1 VRRPSAYLFV
11 STASNLTWDSE
22 NRLTGVSGGATASFV
37 YDGDTLRDRVKGTVN
52 GVTTVY
58 AGSHYEYNVNTSVAT
73 SYYYAGSTRV
83 AMRQGSAVYYLF
95 GDHLGSTSVSYRVS
109 DGQTLTQR
117 YYAWGGIRPG
127 PNNALPTDYTFT
139 GQKLDATGLMY
150 YGARYYDSSL
160 GRFLS
165 ADTIV
170 PQAGNPQALNRY
182 SYVNNNPL
190 KYIDPSGHC
199 WGFASGL
206 RGTALYGAT
215 CNNMDMALTIVQSPK
230 TSLADK
236 TLAAGYIYVEGVYHG
251 AAAVGAVALAC
262 SAVAPCATAVESALG
277 IGAAACADGNC
288 TNEIELSAKLGQN
301 VWKMNPFDRGW
312 AIEKAI
318 GRSPQLVDN
327 FPTID
332 RFENGVATSIKSIDL
347 GAKTYQN
354 IGALTS
360 EVQGYVGKVA
370 NFNGARWG
378 GAEITGITGR
388 QLILAIPPNATAQQM
403 AALQQLQAWA
413 ANQGQGVNLILQVVK

>member
-1 VRRPSAYLFV
+1 
-11 STASNLTWDSE
+11 
-22 NRLTGVSGGATASFV
+22 V
-37 YDGDTLRDRVKGTVN
+37 YDGDALRDRVKGTVN

-58 AGSHYEYNVNTSVAT
+58 VGNYYEYNVSTGVAT

-182 SYVNNNPL
+182 SYVNNSPL
-190 KYIDPSGHC
+190 KYVDPSGHC

-206 RGTALYGAT
+206 RGTGAYGAT
-215 CNNMDMALTIVQSPK
+215 CNNIDMALTIVQSPK
-230 TSLADK
+230 TSAGQKAGAGAYLFAEGAAHIAVVAGTAVLAGEGIAA
-236 TLAAGYIYVEGVYHG
+236 TGTALSGSAAATGAAGTAST
-251 AAAVGAVALAC
+251 AA
-262 SAVAPCATAVESALG
+262 T
-277 IGAAACADGNC
+277 AACADGDC
-288 TNEIELSAKLGQN
+288 TNEAQAAGQVTQQGLNAFAKAAEFG
-301 VWKMNPFDRGW
+301 
-312 AIEKAI
+312 
-318 GRSPQLVDN
+318 
-327 FPTID
+327 
-332 RFENGVATSIKSIDL
+332 IKSYDKLKELTKGTGLEAHHLIEQRFAKGL
-347 GAKTYQN
+347 GLQAGK
-354 IGALTS
+354 IPSVALTPEEHRMFTNAWRS
-360 EVQGYVGKVA
+360 TIGY
-370 NFNGARWG
+370 NGDNRL
-378 GAEITGITGR
+378 ITT
-388 QLILAIPPNATAQQM
+388 ANAT
-403 AALQQLQAWA
+403 LEDIWA
-413 ANQGQGVNLILQVVK
+413 AAQKIYADSPELLEKVRQTLNK